1 MRIVRGQFPNYPP
14 GLAARCRAVWEINN
28 EAYETIRM
36 LAKLEG
42 DTIPADLIEQM
53 LAVTPYTGGPEG
65 LDDRRQQDGWL
76 SFMMSVHEAS
86 GGAAA
91 DLFIAWSQADPE
103 YGQRDAARG

>member
-42 DTIPADLIEQM
+42 DTIPADLIE
-53 LAVTPYTGGPEG
+53 
-65 LDDRRQQDGWL
+65 
-76 SFMMSVHEAS
+76 
-86 GGAAA
+86 
-91 DLFIAWSQADPE
+91 
-103 YGQRDAARG
+103 